1 MVMWASRPVTD
12 PHDTTG
18 NHHDG
23 KAEYPRP
30 PGTAGLEELF
40 RAHRQRGGFDAARER
55 FEDSNGRILNCYF
68 SRGVDACVALVEK
81 RHDKRPHLLLWF
93 GTQNLPYHVPAFCET
108 AWRIL
113 WVAGK
118 VERMSDFRLP
128 ESTRCVL
135 ADMLHQVAVL
145 LLSHLEAVGVGTADP
160 RTPDGRK
167 VAERLLEDAARDANQ
182 ELDKLEQYVDR
193 MAIRVAVRYY
203 LFGLPAGVLL
213 LCPLVATVQ
222 LIAPDGQ
229 VKLHLMLSVVA
240 GGIGSIT
247 SVMFRVTRGQKLSID
262 TGQGGL
268 VTWASGIFRPFI
280 GAVFGAAFY
289 VLVSSGLFPLQVPD
303 DNVAHFYAGLAFLA
317 GFSERWAQD
326 TIVRSAPIA
335 PSPAS
340 SGSAVVP
347 QERVRKP
354 KPHGR

>member
-1 MVMWASRPVTD
+1 MTD
-12 PHDTTG
+12 THDTTG
-18 NHHDG
+18 NKHDG
-23 KAEYPRP
+23 KVQDPSP

-40 RAHRQRGGFDAARER
+40 RAHRHRLGFDAARER
-55 FEDSNGRILNCYF
+55 FEYSNGRILNCYF
-68 SRGVDACVALVEK
+68 ARGFDACVALIEH
-81 RHDKRPHLLLWF
+81 RSDKRPRLLVWF
-93 GTQNLPYHVPAFCET
+93 GIHNLPYHVPAFCET
-108 AWRIL
+108 VWRIL

-145 LLSHLEAVGVGTADP
+145 LLSHLEAVGVETADP
-160 RTPDGRK
+160 QTTDGK
-167 VAERLLEDAARDANQ
+167 KLAERLLEDAARDANQ

-193 MAIRVAVRYY
+193 MSIRAAVRFY
-203 LFGLPAGVLL
+203 LFGLPAGILL
-213 LCPLVATVQ
+213 LCPLVVIVR
-222 LIAPDGQ
+222 LLPLDGQ
-229 VKLHLMLSVVA
+229 VKLHLILSIVA
-240 GGIGSIT
+240 GGIGAIT

-262 TGQGGL
+262 TGQGRV
-268 VTWASGIFRPFI
+268 VTWASGLFRPFI

-289 VLVSSGLFPLQVPD
+289 VLVTSGLFPLQVPEG
-303 DNVAHFYAGLAFLA
+303 NAAHFYAALAFLA

-347 QERVRKP
+347 QERGRKP
-354 KPHGR
+354 

>member
-1 MVMWASRPVTD
+1 M
-12 PHDTTG
+12 
-18 NHHDG
+18 NHHG
-23 KAEYPRP
+23 EEVEYPSP

-40 RAHRQRGGFDAARER
+40 RAHRQLAGFDAARKR
-55 FEDSNGRILNCYF
+55 FEHRNGRILNCYF
-68 SRGVDACVALVEK
+68 SRSVDACVALVEK
-81 RHDKRPHLLLWF
+81 PFDKRPQLMLWF

-118 VERMSDFRLP
+118 VERTSDFKLP

-145 LLSHLEAVGVGTADP
+145 LLSHLEAVGAATADP

-167 VAERLLEDAARDANQ
+167 VAERLLEEAARDANQ

-193 MAIRVAVRYY
+193 MAIRVAVRFY

-213 LCPLVATVQ
+213 LCPLVAVVQ
-222 LIAPDGQ
+222 LLPLDGQ

-240 GGIGSIT
+240 GGIGAIT

-268 VTWASGIFRPFI
+268 VTWASGLFRPFI
-280 GAVFGAAFY
+280 GGVFGAALY
-289 VLVSSGLFPLQVPD
+289 VLVFSGLLPLQVPNH
-303 DNVAHFYAGLAFLA
+303 NVAHFYAGLAFLA

-347 QERVRKP
+347 QEQVRKP
-354 KPHGR
+354 ETRGR